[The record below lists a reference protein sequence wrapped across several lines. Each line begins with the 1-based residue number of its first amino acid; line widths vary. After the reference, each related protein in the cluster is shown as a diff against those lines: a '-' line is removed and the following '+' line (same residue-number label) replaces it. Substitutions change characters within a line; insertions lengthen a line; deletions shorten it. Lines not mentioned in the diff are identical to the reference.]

1 MARARCPRSSVEAG
15 QKCFKIKEHQRAK
28 FFSPSE
34 NRCLPASTLQTEER
48 EFVVDSGASMH
59 MISKKD
65 LSEAE
70 MDTLTKSCSHTTVI
84 TANGEVQT
92 HEEATVYVKEL
103 DIFLTMKVLEN
114 TPAVLSLGKLCDE
127 NGYSYE
133 WINGQK
139 PHLIKDG
146 IRIICNTENFV
157 PMVVPG
163 LSSSSSASSLRT
175 PVKQESHSFS
185 SSSSS
190 LSSPTVGEMSVLE
203 REDEPNSDISLVPV
217 SELVGDT
224 SGKPEEIQVNKI
236 PKSNKKET
244 TIERG
249 NPCGDS
255 EIPEWLQ
262 EFRDNLVDDEI
273 PLQGGSHSSSSHEA
287 SLEPT
292 TKRREDLGKHSVHTH
307 FPNDRHCEIC
317 KRTIIT
323 RAPCRRR
330 NGEAVPRAVN
340 FGDLITADHK
350 VPSDNCESRN
360 NHRYA
365 VVVQDLATQWI
376 QACPCKNKT
385 SQETQRSLQK
395 LLEPEGKP
403 KVIYP
408 DNSLEFGKACE
419 DLSWYHCTSIPQRS
433 ETNGIS
439 ERAVRRV
446 KEGTSAVLL
455 QSGLNESWWD
465 DSMEC
470 YTYLRN
476 VTDLSSDGK
485 TPCER
490 RFGQPF
496 KGPIIPF
503 GSLVEYH
510 PITAKDQSRI
520 HQFGKKVLPGMFL
533 GYALY
538 AVRIWKGDVL
548 IADLEEW
555 KRWTHR
561 KSTRK
566 DSMRK
571 R

>member
-1 MARARCPRSSVEAG
+1 
-15 QKCFKIKEHQRAK
+15 
-28 FFSPSE
+28 
-34 NRCLPASTLQTEER
+34 
-48 EFVVDSGASMH
+48 MH

-65 LSEAE
+65 LSKAE
-70 MDTLTKSCSHTTVI
+70 MDTLTKSCSPTIVI

-92 HEEATVYVKEL
+92 HEEAIVYVKEL
-103 DIFLTMKVLEN
+103 GIFLTMKVLEN

-139 PHLIKDG
+139 PQLIKDG

-157 PMVVPG
+157 PIVVPG
-163 LSSSSSASSLRT
+163 LTSSSSASSSSSQT
-175 PVKQESHSFS
+175 PIKQESHSS

-190 LSSPTVGEMSVLE
+190 SPSSPTVGEMSVRE
-203 REDEPNSDISLVPV
+203 REDAPNSDISPVPV
-217 SELVGDT
+217 SELVDDRT
-224 SGKPEEIQVNKI
+224 VKPVETQANQI

-249 NPCGDS
+249 NLCDDS

-262 EFRDNLVDDEI
+262 EFRENLVDDEI
-273 PLQGGSHSSSSHEA
+273 PVQGDSHASSSHEV
-287 SLEPT
+287 SLEPI
-292 TKRREDLGKHSVHTH
+292 TKRREDLGKHSVYTH
-307 FPNDRHCEIC
+307 FPKDRNCEIC
-317 KRTIIT
+317 KRTKIT

-350 VPSDNCESRN
+350 VLSDNCESRN

-376 QACPCKNKT
+376 QAYPCKNKT
-385 SQETQRSLQK
+385 SQETQRCLQK
-395 LLEPEGKP
+395 FLEPERKP
-403 KVIYP
+403 NVIYT
-408 DNSLEFGKACE
+408 DNSLEVGRACE
-419 DLSWYHCTSIPQRS
+419 DLSWNHCTSTPHRS
-433 ETNGIS
+433 ETNGIA

-455 QSGLNESWWD
+455 QSGLNESWWA

-476 VTDLSSDGK
+476 VTDLSSDAN
-485 TPCER
+485 TPYER

-510 PITAKDQSRI
+510 PITAKDQYRI
-520 HQFGKKVLPGMFL
+520 HQFGKKVLPGLFL

-538 AVRIWKGDVL
+538 AGGIWKGDVL
-548 IADLEEW
+548 IADLEELETMDASEIYSERLNA
-555 KRWTHR
+555 KEVIFPKEKGEFIFPIADGRIKTLGG
-561 KSTRK
+561 
-566 DSMRK
+566 D
-571 R
+571 